1 MQLVRLLTKIGW
13 MDLLKNVNSI
23 AVLIET
29 LKFFS
34 FSLITH
40 CSAASAAPE
49 DVRVSVLNSTAIFVE
64 WGRIEICRAANG
76 RIVKYTV
83 RYRIEPDGLVE
94 SVDRPGNRSG
104 GENVSIS
111 GLTPFT
117 VYSVQ
122 VAAVNENGLVGV
134 FSNPKIVQTEE
145 DGKSLRALASVFF
158 LQFLSLSLLFY
169 VIFNHCFSY
178 LFSTAFSL

>member
-1 MQLVRLLTKIGW
+1 M
-13 MDLLKNVNSI
+13 
-23 AVLIET
+23 
-29 LKFFS
+29 
-34 FSLITH
+34 
-40 CSAASAAPE
+40 
-49 DVRVSVLNSTAIFVE
+49 RVSVFNSTAIFVE
-64 WGRIEICRAANG
+64 WGRIEICRTANG

-83 RYRIEPDGLVE
+83 QYRVEPDGLVE
-94 SVDRPGNRSG
+94 SVDRPGNWSG

-145 DGKSLRALASVFF
+145 DGKFISLRALVAICFF
-158 LQFLSLSLLFY
+158 FTLSLSPIILCNL
-169 VIFNHCFSY
+169 
-178 LFSTAFSL
+178 